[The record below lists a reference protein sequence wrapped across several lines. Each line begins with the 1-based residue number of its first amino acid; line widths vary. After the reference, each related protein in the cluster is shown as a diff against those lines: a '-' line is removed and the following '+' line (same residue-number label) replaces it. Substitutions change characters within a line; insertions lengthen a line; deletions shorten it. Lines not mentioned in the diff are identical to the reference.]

1 METDEQRWL
10 KKFEEPNAVETAR
23 VKVVAENCEIVLAR
37 VETEGRV
44 QFTMG
49 VGDSVA
55 RLIPA
60 QVLRLV
66 QMLVALADLGGEGK

>member
-1 METDEQRWL
+1 MVTDEQNWL
-10 KKFEEPNAVETAR
+10 KKFEEPNAVETAK
-23 VKVVAENCEIVLAR
+23 VKVVAENCELILAR

-44 QFTMG
+44 EFTIAMG
-49 VGDSVA
+49 NATA

-66 QMLVALADLGGEGK
+66 QMLVALADLEPGK